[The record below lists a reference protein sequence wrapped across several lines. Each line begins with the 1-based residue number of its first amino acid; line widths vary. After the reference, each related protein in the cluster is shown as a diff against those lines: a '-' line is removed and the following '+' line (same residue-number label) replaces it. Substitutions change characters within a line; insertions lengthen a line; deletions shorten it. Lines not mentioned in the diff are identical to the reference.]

1 MGCLLLPTITSIC
14 RAAWATSPGA
24 AGCLGVFVLD
34 LDDDDD
40 GEDEDEQGGYNPRE
54 NPQKWSKL

>member
-1 MGCLLLPTITSIC
+1 MGCLLLPTITAIC
-14 RAAWATSPGA
+14 RAAWAASPGA

-34 LDDDDD
+34 LDDDNDS
-40 GEDEDEQGGYNPRE
+40 EDEDEQGGYNPSK